1 MIIGSNLNFYKN
13 LSSTNDQAS
22 LLLKTESPPE
32 GTVIYTDSQSAG
44 RGQKNNKWESDE
56 GKNLLISIIL
66 YPRSIAPEDQFYISM
81 AVSLGICDFIDSF
94 FPGSKIKWPNDI
106 YIKNDKIA
114 GILIENSI
122 LGKTIESS
130 VAGIGININQ
140 EKFSDVVPNP
150 VSIKMV
156 TGNEYD
162 RVICLKQLLSDLDR
176 RYKQLLYG
184 DHDQIRKE
192 YNLHLHRLGEWHSFK
207 TEDTTVF
214 QGRITEVLSS
224 GILRIESNNN
234 AIMEFFFKEVDFV
247 N

>member
-1 MIIGSNLNFYKN
+1 MIIGSILNFYKN

-44 RGQKNNKWESDE
+44 RGQKDNKWESDE

-66 YPRSIAPEDQFYISM
+66 YPKSIAPENQFYISM

-122 LGKTIESS
+122 LGETIENS

-176 RYKQLLYG
+176 RYKQLLFG
-184 DHDQIRKE
+184 DHDQIKKE
-192 YNLHLHRLGEWHSFK
+192 YNLRLHRLGEWHSFK
-207 TEDTTVF
+207 TEDTVF
-214 QGRITEVLSS
+214 QGKITEALSS
-224 GILRIESNNN
+224 GILRIENKNNV
-234 AIMEFFFKEVDFV
+234 IMEFSFKEVDFV

>member
-1 MIIGSNLNFYKN
+1 MIIGSNLNFYKK

-22 LLLKTESPPE
+22 ILLKTECPPE
-32 GTVIYTDSQSAG
+32 GTVIHTDFQSTG

-66 YPRSIAPEDQFYISM
+66 YPKSIAPEDQFCISI
-81 AVSLGICDFIDSF
+81 AVSLGICDFIDCY

-122 LGKTIESS
+122 LGETIESS
-130 VAGIGININQ
+130 IAGIGININQ
-140 EKFSDVVPNP
+140 TEFSDLVPNP

-162 RVICLKQLLSDLDR
+162 RAICLKQLLSNLDK

-184 DHDQIRKE
+184 DRAQIREE
-192 YNLHLHRLGEWHSFK
+192 YNLRLYRSGEWHSFK
-207 TEDTTVF
+207 TEDTVF
-214 QGRITEVLSS
+214 QGKITEVLSS
-224 GILRIESNNN
+224 GIIRIENNNN
-234 AIMEFFFKEVDFV
+234 AIMEFSFKEVDFV

>member
-1 MIIGSNLNFYKN
+1 MIIGSILNFYKN

-44 RGQKNNKWESDE
+44 RGQKDNKWESDE

-66 YPRSIAPEDQFYISM
+66 YPKSIAPENQFYISM

-122 LGKTIESS
+122 LGETIENS

-162 RVICLKQLLSDLDR
+162 RVICL
-176 RYKQLLYG
+176 
-184 DHDQIRKE
+184 
-192 YNLHLHRLGEWHSFK
+192 
-207 TEDTTVF
+207 
-214 QGRITEVLSS
+214 
-224 GILRIESNNN
+224 
-234 AIMEFFFKEVDFV
+234 
-247 N
+247 